1 MMTLR
6 ASVVSTTLLLAAP
19 VWAQTTAMGPPS
31 PTFGI
36 RAFGEAGQHALRSTD
51 SFEAIL
57 GEATKDIPDAAAG
70 FRLLFSAQSFP
81 GYTVKLER
89 VRPEWGGTWY
99 RCAELN
105 IEGWLCPALFLYYSE
120 APPCLYAKAEGL

>member
-1 MMTLR
+1 MT
-6 ASVVSTTLLLAAP
+6 SNSIVVIQPYKDRGTWVFDDPRVGLVREP
-19 VWAQTTAMGPPS
+19 FVC
-31 PTFGI
+31 GI
-36 RAFGEAGQHALRSTD
+36 P
-51 SFEAIL
+51 AIL